1 MVMVMV
7 MVIIMVMAKG
17 DDDPGDGVAGD
28 VEVSGGRDSRRLL
41 SRLQS
46 EFLNL
51 RRWEVKNKINFFFT
65 WRSSFGDPSRVDIW
79 LIVQNGFIDCREESS
94 FPNPH
99 PHPYPYISTY
109 LSLLLS
115 LTVSFITCAQWPM
128 RRTRS
133 IGVTTI
139 ARNGQ

>member
-1 MVMVMV
+1 MTLVRGGFD
-7 MVIIMVMAKG
+7 G
-17 DDDPGDGVAGD
+17 DDGDPGDGVAGD

-41 SRLQS
+41 RRLQS
-46 EFLNL
+46 KLLNL
-51 RRWEVKNKINFFFT
+51 RRWEVKTRSIFFT

-99 PHPYPYISTY
+99 PHIHIHIHI

-115 LTVSFITCAQWPM
+115 LTVSFITCAQ
-128 RRTRS
+128 
-133 IGVTTI
+133 
-139 ARNGQ
+139 